1 MLEEVVDGGVGVI
14 LKMCSQGE
22 IRVSD
27 EAVVVF
33 LSDVDV
39 DTGQS
44 QRCDEMQLHRVFQ
57 SDGLVQCPS
66 LLGSWLRATQ
76 D

>member
-14 LKMCSQGE
+14 LKVCSQGE

-27 EAVVVF
+27 EAV
-33 LSDVDV
+33 V

-57 SDGLVQCPS
+57 SNGLVQCPS